1 MEAGQISAVVLI
13 DLSAAFDTINHTI
26 LLETFEKFY
35 GITGE
40 ALSWIKSFL
49 SGRSFHV
56 TVNTKFSEEKQLYLS
71 VPQGGCSSAF
81 IFIIYA
87 ATLFHVI
94 HSIKKLTFLDLP
106 MLMHY
111 RVALSDIKV
120 IGGRNNRSLV
130 P

>member
-1 MEAGQISAVVLI
+1 MPIKLADIILNNMEAGQISAVVLM
-13 DLSAAFDTINHTI
+13 DLSAAFDNVNHTV

-49 SGRSFHV
+49 SGRYFCV
-56 TVNTKFSEEKQLYLS
+56 IVNTKLSEEKQLYLS

-81 IFIIYA
+81 FFIMYA

-94 HSIKKLTFLDLP
+94 PEEINLFGFPDDHAFT
-106 MLMHY
+106 
-111 RVALSDIKV
+111 
-120 IGGRNNRSLV
+120 G
-130 P
+130 